1 MTPQSI
7 NLPLFLEML
16 GVTVVSVVFSYIV
29 VLVTVETIKKN
40 RKVKDE

>member
-7 NLPLFLEML
+7 NFAFFFEAL

-40 RKVKDE
+40 RRGE